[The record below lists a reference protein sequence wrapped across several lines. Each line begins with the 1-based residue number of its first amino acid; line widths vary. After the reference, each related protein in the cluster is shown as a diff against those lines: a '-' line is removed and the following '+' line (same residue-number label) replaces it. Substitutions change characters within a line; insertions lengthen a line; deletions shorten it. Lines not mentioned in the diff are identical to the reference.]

1 MCNRTCVGVTRGKTA
16 RAHALRTHVLEVI
29 SHAHARVRPHIAR
42 VRVRTHLRNSS
53 LGYSTG
59 NGRWLLTWFSL
70 FIIKFLFASQKT
82 SGSYCCIATNYCQ
95 SPFFLEFTSELKF
108 QMLFTTIRETSWL
121 RSHTISCAYRLH
133 VYFSLF
139 LLILSNMKA
148 QTLFL
153 EIV

>member
-1 MCNRTCVGVTRGKTA
+1 MQSHVCGCDRGKNGPRACTSHTCFRGHFARTRTCAT
-16 RAHALRTHVLEVI
+16 
-29 SHAHARVRPHIAR
+29 AR

-153 EIV
+153 ETV